1 MQQPH
6 EPQDLPVLFLV
17 PVFAQ
22 TLFAFVG
29 GDFMSFTFFLQ
40 RVLSEWSSGSDM
52 WSKRGHSLLPDGP
65 ILLAAWKATA
75 SKTV

>member
-6 EPQDLPVLFLV
+6 EPEDLPVLFLV

-29 GDFMSFTFFLQ
+29 GDFMSFTFF
-40 RVLSEWSSGSDM
+40 SA
-52 WSKRGHSLLPDGP
+52 GHTGEFELR
-65 ILLAAWKATA
+65 
-75 SKTV
+75 